1 MPRSEAEEISN
12 KVQTIIQTQYDPDLQ
27 FYTMGSFRRGLPTCG
42 DIDIISSWINK
53 YRCIYL
59 IYYYVKMEY

>member
-42 DIDIISSWINK
+42 DIDIISS
-53 YRCIYL
+53 
-59 IYYYVKMEY
+59 